1 MIGKIKYSYIPKNN
15 TLDAIL
21 SSLAYAIKA
30 TDAYKYKLIDNS
42 SSGIRIYPDEIKENV
57 IRCSSD
63 NLIETINDLL
73 SKDIELELIL
83 INGFDISLDELRESY
98 CDIVKYNDILL
109 CVNNIKELENKRS
122 NISIVIDPEI
132 SDLDEDEWE
141 ETKEEILSS
150 LDDAKNNIIKE
161 TEKNIFNY
169 KDNDNMNNLLKMFN
183 LDTLYNKNKK
193 STILSEIDEIDI
205 EEQYS
210 HSTQDTELIISLTTN
225 GQIMID
231 CDDEYVTIPKDQI
244 EFLIDTLGKLV
255 K

>member
-109 CVNNIKELENKRS
+109 CVNNIKELENKCS

-161 TEKNIFNY
+161 TEKNILNY

-193 STILSEIDEIDI
+193 NTILSEIDEIDI

-210 HSTQDTELIISLTTN
+210 HSTQDTELIISLTTT

>member
-109 CVNNIKELENKRS
+109 CVNNIKELENKCS

-210 HSTQDTELIISLTTN
+210 HSTQDTELIISLTTT

>member
-83 INGFDISLDELRESY
+83 INGFDISLDELRKSY

-109 CVNNIKELENKRS
+109 CVNNIKELENKCS

-161 TEKNIFNY
+161 TEKNILNY

-210 HSTQDTELIISLTTN
+210 HSTQDTELIISLTTT